1 MMGYFK
7 NTNQHSEM
15 KAVNQCGGYGALEG
29 KDGCLYRGNEPAAA
43 YTNRFCGEML
53 SFDTG

>member
-7 NTNQHSEM
+7 NTNPHSEM
-15 KAVNQCGGYGALEG
+15 KAVNQCGGYGVLEG